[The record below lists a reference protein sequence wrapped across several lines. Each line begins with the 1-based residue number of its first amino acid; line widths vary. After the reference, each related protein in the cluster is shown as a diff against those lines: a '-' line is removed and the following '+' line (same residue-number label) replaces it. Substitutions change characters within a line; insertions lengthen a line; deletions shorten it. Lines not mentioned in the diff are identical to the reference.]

1 MGKTINHK
9 INLSAVREEQKA
21 DGFFDGRFRTKVKG
35 GANQYK
41 RRQKH
46 RGHNW
51 DD

>member
-21 DGFFDGRFRTKVKG
+21 DGFFDGRFRTKTKG
-35 GANQYK
+35 SATEYN
-41 RRQKH
+41 RRPKH
-46 RGHNW
+46 RGRNW

>member
-9 INLSAVREEQKA
+9 IQISALREEQKT

-35 GANQYK
+35 TSQYK
-41 RRQKH
+41 RRPKH